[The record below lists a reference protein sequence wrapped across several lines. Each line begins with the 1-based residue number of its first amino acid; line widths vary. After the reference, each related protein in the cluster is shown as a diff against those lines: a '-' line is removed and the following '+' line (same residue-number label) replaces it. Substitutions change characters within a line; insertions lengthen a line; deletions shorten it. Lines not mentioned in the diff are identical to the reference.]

1 MESDLNVDNFG
12 RNKNKIKEN
21 LGSLKNGISSY
32 ALKLSLKKPAGID

>member
-21 LGSLKNGISSY
+21 LGSLKNGIRSY
-32 ALKLSLKKPAGID
+32 ALKLSLKKTAGID